1 VSNFDFLKPQWPDA
15 HEAAVAAEASALGD
29 PRVPC
34 FQARRAVELETEIQ
48 VGLKELE
55 EMLG

>member
-1 VSNFDFLKPQWPDA
+1 MSNFDFLMPEWPEA

-29 PRVPC
+29 PRVAC
-34 FQARRAVELETEIQ
+34 FHARRALEIEIQ